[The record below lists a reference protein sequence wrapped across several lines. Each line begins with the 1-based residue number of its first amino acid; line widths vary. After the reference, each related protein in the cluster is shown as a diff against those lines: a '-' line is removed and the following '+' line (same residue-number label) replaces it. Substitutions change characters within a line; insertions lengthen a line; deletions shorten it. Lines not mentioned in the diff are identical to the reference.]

1 MLKLLY
7 AVFAGISSYFISGY
21 LNLNLSYLAAL
32 LFFALMLI
40 GKKMDERSD
49 VLSKGNRAILMIFS
63 CLFSLSI
70 VLGDHIHVEDA
81 YSGTIEKNY
90 MLPFDFLDLIAAFF
104 IAFGIYE
111 LIKFGFLII
120 NRLAKTIKISFM
132 PENKISIKLVVIIG
146 ICIFAAWRFYSML
159 SLLLAVI
166 STCFFLPVFWDYLKT
181 GEVLQFPTLIV
192 CGFVYLTSI
201 ISFFAGGILSSIIEK
216 NRQDFEVNLIQCNNL
231 YKRLIENGNEEK

>member
-21 LNLNLSYLAAL
+21 LNLKLSYLAAL

-132 PENKISIKLVVIIG
+132 PENKISIK
-146 ICIFAAWRFYSML
+146 
-159 SLLLAVI
+159 
-166 STCFFLPVFWDYLKT
+166 
-181 GEVLQFPTLIV
+181 
-192 CGFVYLTSI
+192 
-201 ISFFAGGILSSIIEK
+201 
-216 NRQDFEVNLIQCNNL
+216 
-231 YKRLIENGNEEK
+231 